1 MLSHPNE
8 IFILHQG
15 YWSGWKNKNKQNNV
29 GKTWLFCCMSSQM
42 IFSDNFDIWH
52 FWWSK
57 LWKGHEWN
65 LLGPKEQRKK
75 YTQRYTIHS
84 IMTLVVEYQ
93 FWLKLGSILPK
104 DQAERNLIY
113 FLKMRNV
120 DWLIKRFSQLTS
132 KQFCISFVWLCS
144 QRKVSQ

>member
-15 YWSGWKNKNKQNNV
+15 YWSGWKNKNKQNCNV

-42 IFSDNFDIWH
+42 IFSDNFDILH

-65 LLGPKEQRKK
+65 LLGRKEQRKK
-75 YTQRYTIHS
+75 YRYTKVHTKGHLIS
-84 IMTLVVEYQ
+84 KELFCFFNSSKRRTKN
-93 FWLKLGSILPK
+93 FCPNRLGQK
-104 DQAERNLIY
+104 
-113 FLKMRNV
+113 FK
-120 DWLIKRFSQLTS
+120 FSSSFFGRIEDTR
-132 KQFCISFVWLCS
+132 ISFWD
-144 QRKVSQ
+144 

>member
-15 YWSGWKNKNKQNNV
+15 YWSGWKNKNKQNCNV

-42 IFSDNFDIWH
+42 IFSDSFDILH

-65 LLGPKEQRKK
+65 LLGQKEQRKK
-75 YTQRYTIHS
+75 YLQRYSLFIMIWFLIKEYISVKRS
-84 IMTLVVEYQ
+84 IYLHYM
-93 FWLKLGSILPK
+93 
-104 DQAERNLIY
+104 ARNNR
-113 FLKMRNV
+113 LKMSKHKGLTVIDKKNQ
-120 DWLIKRFSQLTS
+120 FS
-132 KQFCISFVWLCS
+132 KEQFI
-144 QRKVSQ
+144 